1 MLQVNL
7 STLSAPELRRL
18 LDSTRERGQASLSYQ
33 ILQEMAARRE
43 RGGRGGPKAL
53 FAGRR
58 PPEPRVIAVDLGDPL
73 DREDDAAQDD
83 LPSLAAWD
91 AARPAGPET
100 EPPLKLETERSA
112 RTSARRA
119 KPKKGAPDPVD

>member
-43 RGGRGGPKAL
+43 RGGRGGPRAL
-53 FAGRR
+53 FTGRR
-58 PPEPRVIAVDLGDPL
+58 PAEPRVIAVDLGDPMERADEPL
-73 DREDDAAQDD
+73 QDE

-91 AARPAGPET
+91 APPPEP
-100 EPPLKLETERSA
+100 EAEAPLKLEREQSGRAS
-112 RTSARRA
+112 RRRA
-119 KPKKGAPDPVD
+119 KP